1 MARTKRKAKVAGKG
15 KAKPKKKVVK
25 QVMRKTSKK
34 PKTKVARR
42 DARAARKA
50 GKKVGKKA
58 AAARVMRKP
67 PARKVPE
74 KAAANRIMKKSAAP
88 ATRPSGVREISA
100 KKIADTVTRL
110 SMEANFDLENDVLN
124 ALRRGLEREES
135 PVGKEIFNQLLENA
149 DIARGERLPICQD
162 TGLAIVFVELGQDA
176 HVTGG
181 SLEDAINEGVRRG
194 YTEGYLR
201 KSVLGDPLKRVNTK
215 DNTPAV
221 IHTRI
226 VPGGKLRL
234 WVVPKG
240 GGSENMS
247 KIAMLKPADGVEG
260 VKKFVIESVR
270 VASAN
275 PCPPI
280 IVGVGIGG
288 SFEQCAMNAKR
299 ALLREVGS
307 THADA
312 FYADLE
318 AELLEKVND
327 LGIGPMGLGG
337 RITALA
343 VHIEVAP
350 CHIASLPVAVNI
362 NCHAARHK
370 MAEL

>member
-1 MARTKRKAKVAGKG
+1 MPKAKRKPKT
-15 KAKPKKKVVK
+15 KAKPKAKLKPRKKVVK
-25 QVMRKTSKK
+25 RAVR
-34 PKTKVARR
+34 PKAAPKKVA
-42 DARAARKA
+42 ASPPKLAKPAA
-50 GKKVGKKA
+50 
-58 AAARVMRKP
+58 
-67 PARKVPE
+67 
-74 KAAANRIMKKSAAP
+74 S
-88 ATRPSGVREISA
+88 VREISA
-100 KKIADTVTRL
+100 KKIADTVARL
-110 SMEANFDLENDVLN
+110 SMEANFDLEEDVLK
-124 ALRRGLEREES
+124 ALKSGLGAEQS
-135 PVGKEIFNQLLENA
+135 PVGKEIFSQLLENA
-149 DIARGERLPICQD
+149 GIARTERMPICQD
-162 TGLAIVFVELGQDA
+162 TGLAVVFVDLGQDA
-176 HVTGG
+176 HVAG
-181 SLEDAINEGVRRG
+181 SGLEEAINEGVRRG

-226 VPGGKLRL
+226 VPGDRLKL

-260 VKKFVIESVR
+260 VKSFVVESVR

-299 ALLREVGS
+299 ALLREIGS
-307 THADA
+307 RHPDEY
-312 FYADLE
+312 YAALE
-318 AELLEKVND
+318 DELFQKVND
-327 LGIGPMGLGG
+327 TGIGPMGLGG

-343 VHIEVAP
+343 VHIEAAP

-370 MAEL
+370 TAVL

>member
-1 MARTKRKAKVAGKG
+1 MPKAKK
-15 KAKPKKKVVK
+15 KAKAKTKPKPKSKPRKKVVK
-25 QVMRKTSKK
+25 KPAK
-34 PKTKVARR
+34 PKARQKKTTHKR
-42 DARAARKA
+42 RTSAVLDAS
-50 GKKVGKKA
+50 
-58 AAARVMRKP
+58 P
-67 PARKVPE
+67 F
-74 KAAANRIMKKSAAP
+74 AAP
-88 ATRPSGVREISA
+88 AAGRDEGTAMSKAAPLSAVREIPA
-100 KKIADTVTRL
+100 KNITDTVARL
-110 SMEANFDLENDVLN
+110 AMEANFNLEKDVLD
-124 ALRRGLEREES
+124 ALKRGLGVEES

-149 DIARGERLPICQD
+149 GIARAERMPICQD
-162 TGLAIVFVELGQDA
+162 TGLAVVFVDLGQDA
-176 HVTGG
+176 HVAGG
-181 SLEDAINEGVRRG
+181 SLDGAINEGVRRG
-194 YTEGYLR
+194 YAEGYLR

-226 VPGGKLRL
+226 VPGNKLTL

-247 KIAMLKPADGVEG
+247 RIAMLKPADGVEG
-260 VKKFVIESVR
+260 VKKFVVESVR

-299 ALLREVGS
+299 ALLREIGS
-307 THADA
+307 RHRDPY
-312 FYADLE
+312 YADLE
-318 AELLEKVND
+318 AELYKKVND
-327 LGIGPMGLGG
+327 LGVGPMGLGG

-343 VHIEVAP
+343 VHIEAAP

-370 MAEL
+370 TAVL

>member
-1 MARTKRKAKVAGKG
+1 MPKAKRKPKAKARKEAVKKAAKPRPAPK
-15 KAKPKKKVVK
+15 KAKP
-25 QVMRKTSKK
+25 
-34 PKTKVARR
+34 P
-42 DARAARKA
+42 
-50 GKKVGKKA
+50 KA
-58 AAARVMRKP
+58 AAPAPRPPKP
-67 PARKVPE
+67 VSP
-74 KAAANRIMKKSAAP
+74 
-88 ATRPSGVREISA
+88 VREISA
-100 KKIADTVTRL
+100 KTIADTVARL
-110 SMEANFDLENDVLN
+110 SMEANFDLEEDVLK
-124 ALRRGLEREES
+124 ALKSGLGAEQS
-135 PVGKEIFNQLLENA
+135 PVGKEIFSQLLENA
-149 DIARGERLPICQD
+149 GIARTERMPICQD
-162 TGLAIVFVELGQDA
+162 TGLAVVFVDLGQDA
-176 HVTGG
+176 HVAG
-181 SLEDAINEGVRRG
+181 SGLEEAINDGVRRG

-226 VPGGKLRL
+226 VPGDRLKL

-260 VKKFVIESVR
+260 VKKVVVESVR

-299 ALLREVGS
+299 ALLREIGS
-307 THADA
+307 RHPDEY
-312 FYADLE
+312 YAALE
-318 AELLEKVND
+318 DELFQKVND
-327 LGIGPMGLGG
+327 TGIGPMGLGG

-343 VHIEVAP
+343 VHIEAAP

-370 MAEL
+370 TAVL